1 MYNIVVIGAG
11 QLGSR
16 HIQSIKSTHHQCKLY
31 VVDSVRESLEKTKTI
46 YESTQVDSLIQE
58 VFYCEKSNSLPEVID
73 LLLISTGSR
82 PRAAIFKDIASHY
95 QIKNVVFEK
104 VLFQKESDYQEVDT
118 ILKDKGI
125 NAWVNCPRRMYE
137 GYKALQPL
145 FKGKTVNMTV
155 NGGLWGMGCNSI
167 HFLDVYSFLTGST
180 EYSLST
186 DGVDHD
192 IIDSK
197 RAGYKEFTGTL
208 TAYFANG
215 GTVVLHSANNAISHL
230 VTLNTDDTFCC
241 ISEVKKECW
250 IKSVERNEVVTFPVP
265 YQSQLT
271 SIVLDSI
278 LDNGSCELAT
288 YEESAQI
295 HLPLIKGLIAF
306 LNKNG
311 IDTDN
316 CPIT

>member
-16 HIQSIKSTHHQCKLY
+16 HIQSIKSTHHHCKLY
-31 VVDSVRESLEKTKTI
+31 VVDSVRESLEKTKAI
-46 YESTQVDSLIQE
+46 FESTQVDSQIHE
-58 VFYCEKSNSLPEVID
+58 VYYCENSNSLPDVID
-73 LLLISTGSR
+73 FLLISTGSR
-82 PRAAIFKDIASHY
+82 PRAAIFKDIAY
-95 QIKNVVFEK
+95 RYKIKNVVFEK
-104 VLFQKESDYQEVDT
+104 VLFQKESDFHEVAT
-118 ILKDKGI
+118 ILNIKGI
-125 NAWVNCPRRMYE
+125 KSWVNCPRRMYE

-145 FKGKTVNMTV
+145 FKNKTVNMTV
-155 NGGLWGMGCNSI
+155 SGGLWGMGCNSI
-167 HFLDVYSFLTGST
+167 HFLDVYSYLTESTDYTLST
-180 EYSLST
+180 E
-186 DGVDHD
+186 GVDHT

-197 RAGYKEFTGTL
+197 RVGYKEFTGTL
-208 TAYFANG
+208 TAHFANG
-215 GTVVLHSANNAISHL
+215 GTVVLHSANNSISHL
-230 VTLNTDDTFCC
+230 ITLNTDDAFCC
-241 ISEVKKECW
+241 VSEIKKECW
-250 IKSVERNEVVTFPVP
+250 INSVERNEVVAFPVP

-278 LDNGSCELAT
+278 LDNGTCELAT
-288 YEESAQI
+288 YEESTKI

>member
-16 HIQSIKSTHHQCKLY
+16 HIQSIKSTRHQCKLY
-31 VVDSVRESLEKTKTI
+31 VVDSVRESLEKTKAI
-46 YESTQVDSLIQE
+46 FESTQVDSLIQE
-58 VFYCEKSNSLPEVID
+58 VYYCENSNSLPEVID
-73 LLLISTGSR
+73 FLLISTGSR
-82 PRAAIFKDIASHY
+82 PRAAIFEDIASRH

-104 VLFQKESDYQEVDT
+104 VLFQKESDYHEVAA
-118 ILKDKGI
+118 ILTKRGI
-125 NAWVNCPRRMYE
+125 KAWVNCPRRMYD

-145 FKGKTVNMTV
+145 FKDKTVNMTV
-155 NGGLWGMGCNSI
+155 SGGLWGMGCNSI

-180 EYSLST
+180 DYTLSV
-186 DGVDHD
+186 DGLDHD
-192 IIDSK
+192 ILDSK

-208 TAYFANG
+208 TARFANG

-230 VTLNTDDTFCC
+230 ITLSSEDTFCC
-241 ISEVKKECW
+241 VSEVVKKCW
-250 IKSVERNEVVTFPVP
+250 IRSLERNEVVTFPVP

-278 LDNGSCELAT
+278 LDNGTCELAS
-288 YEESAQI
+288 YEESSRI

>member
-31 VVDSVRESLEKTKTI
+31 VVDRIRESLEKTKAVF
-46 YESTQVDSLIQE
+46 ESTQVDSLIQE
-58 VFYCEKSNSLPEVID
+58 VYYCENSNSLPEVID
-73 LLLISTGSR
+73 FLLISTGSR
-82 PRAAIFKDIASHY
+82 PRAAIFKDIAERY

-104 VLFQKESDYQEVDT
+104 VLFQKESDYHEVAA

-125 NAWVNCPRRMYE
+125 KAWVNCPRRMYE

-167 HFLDVYSFLTGST
+167 HFLDVYSFLTGYTNYTLST
-180 EYSLST
+180 E
-186 DGVDHD
+186 GVDHD

-208 TAYFANG
+208 TAHFANS
-215 GTVVLHSANNAISHL
+215 GTVVLHSANNAICHL
-230 VTLNTDDTFCC
+230 MTLNTDDTFCC
-241 ISEVKKECW
+241 VSEVEKECW
-250 IKSVERNEVVTFPVP
+250 IKSVDRNEVVAFPVP

-278 LDNGSCELAT
+278 IDKGTCELAT
-288 YEESAQI
+288 FEESAQI

-306 LNKNG
+306 LNKHG